1 MRLLYRRLLPLTLV
15 LVALPA
21 FAQQRGVIAA
31 DQKAIRTVIA
41 RQLEALRQDD
51 AVGAFAFA
59 SPAIQQ
65 RFGTP
70 EVFMSMVKTAYQ
82 PVYRPRYV
90 AFKDLRILRGV
101 PTQSVFLVGPDGVPV
116 TALYLMQQQPNG
128 AWKIDGRY
136 LVSSKGE
143 AL

>member
-1 MRLLYRRLLPLTLV
+1 MHRFHRRLLSLTLV

-21 FAQQRGVIAA
+21 FAQQPGVIAA
-31 DQKAIRTVIA
+31 DQEAIRTVIE
-41 RQLEALRQDD
+41 RQLEAFRQDD
-51 AVGAFAFA
+51 AAGAFAFA

-70 EVFMSMVKTAYQ
+70 EVFMTMVKTAYQ

-90 AFKDLRILRGV
+90 AFKDLSMVRGV
-101 PTQSVFLVGPDGVPV
+101 LTQSVLLVGPDGVPV
-116 TALYLMQQQPNG
+116 TAMYLMQQQPNG
-128 AWKIDGRY
+128 MWKIDGCY